1 MTRVVKKL
9 ETASKENVYVNNIV
23 IVIKLKY
30 LDPYPNNIIDF
41 CAISCH

>member
-9 ETASKENVYVNNIV
+9 ETVSKENVYVNIV

-30 LDPYPNNIIDF
+30 LDPYPNNLIDF